1 MSKWLIDDVA
11 AGPIMGPPI
20 CGNGKYTV
28 DFDRK
33 DAALEQ
39 IEAINWAKPTIQ
51 YTGIH
56 ASEQGLPEGY
66 GFDVEKIEYM
76 SSCKAYRVHL
86 NVASQYLGDV
96 TGYQA
101 QITEL
106 EGQITE
112 LTTKADM
119 LAQLEEVY
127 DADN

>member
-11 AGPIMGPPI
+11 AGPIIGPPI

-28 DFDRK
+28 DFGREEG
-33 DAALEQ
+33 ALEQ
-39 IEAINWAKPTIQ
+39 IEGINWTKPTIQ

-76 SSCKAYRVHL
+76 SGCKTYRVYL
-86 NVASQYLGDV
+86 KVASQYLGDV

>member
-76 SSCKAYRVHL
+76 SSCKTYARASECCLSVSWGRYRL
-86 NVASQYLGDV
+86 PG
-96 TGYQA
+96 
-101 QITEL
+101 
-106 EGQITE
+106 
-112 LTTKADM
+112 ADHG
-119 LAQLEEVY
+119 AGGTDHRINY
-127 DADN
+127 KGRYAGTA